1 MSRAAHQEPA
11 TRGRELRVGLVRL
24 EIKID
29 PAAAP
34 SQFFAFES
42 TLPPGG
48 GMPYLHLHHEMEEA
62 FYVLEGTIEYTRGDQ
77 TILAAAGAMVRIPP
91 GVAHKFRNA
100 GAAQGRHLAVITP
113 GMAGLRVMEAVA
125 QVDFSD
131 VQAVA
136 EQLRRYNSEIL
147 GANSEILGAAPSPR

>member
-11 TRGRELRVGLVRL
+11 TRGRELRVGRARL

-34 SQFFAFES
+34 SQLFAFES

-77 TILAAAGAMVRIPP
+77 TILAAAGSMVQISP
-91 GVAHKFRNA
+91 GVAHKFRNV
-100 GAAQGRHLAVITP
+100 GTAQARHLAVITP

-125 QVDFSD
+125 QADFSD
-131 VQAVA
+131 AQAVA
-136 EQLRRYNSEIL
+136 EELRRHNSEIL
-147 GANSEILGAAPSPR
+147 GAGPSPG

>member
-1 MSRAAHQEPA
+1 MSRAAQQEPA
-11 TRGRELRVGLVRL
+11 TRGRELRVGRARL

-34 SQFFAFES
+34 SQLFAFES

-77 TILAAAGAMVRIPP
+77 TILAAAGSMVQISP
-91 GVAHKFRNA
+91 GVAHKFRNV
-100 GAAQGRHLAVITP
+100 GTAQARHLAVITP

-125 QVDFSD
+125 QADFSD
-131 VQAVA
+131 AQAVA
-136 EQLRRYNSEIL
+136 EELSRHNSEIL
-147 GANSEILGAAPSPR
+147 GAGPSPG

>member
-1 MSRAAHQEPA
+1 MSRAAQQQPA
-11 TRGRELRVGLVRL
+11 TRGRELRVGQARL

-29 PAAAP
+29 PAVAP

-77 TILAAAGAMVRIPP
+77 TILAAAGSMVQISP
-91 GVAHKFRNA
+91 GVAHKFRNV
-100 GAAQGRHLAVITP
+100 GTAQARHLAVITP

-125 QVDFSD
+125 QADFSD
-131 VQAVA
+131 AQAVA
-136 EQLRRYNSEIL
+136 EELRRHNSEIL
-147 GANSEILGAAPSPR
+147 GAGPSPG

>member
-1 MSRAAHQEPA
+1 MSRAAQQEPMA
-11 TRGRELRVGLVRL
+11 RRRELRVGQALL

-34 SQFFAFES
+34 SQLFAFES

-62 FYVLEGTIEYTRGDQ
+62 FYVLEGTIEYRCGDQ
-77 TILAAAGAMVRIPP
+77 MILAKAGSMIQIPP
-91 GVAHKFRNA
+91 GIAHKFRNVGPA
-100 GAAQGRHLAVITP
+100 HARHLALVTP

-125 QVDFSD
+125 QADFSD
-131 VQAVA
+131 PQALADV
-136 EQLRRYNSEIL
+136 LRRHNSEL
-147 GANSEILGAAPSPR
+147 LADPSRG

>member
-1 MSRAAHQEPA
+1 MSRAAQEP
-11 TRGRELRVGLVRL
+11 TTPGRELRVGRACL

-29 PAAAP
+29 PAVAP

-62 FYVLEGTIEYTRGDQ
+62 FYLLEGTIEYTRGDQ
-77 TILAAAGAMVRIPP
+77 AILATTGSMVQIPP
-91 GVAHKFRNA
+91 GVAHKFRNV

-125 QVDFSD
+125 QADFSD
-131 VQAVA
+131 VQALA
-136 EQLRRYNSEIL
+136 EELRRHNSELL
-147 GANSEILGAAPSPR
+147 GADLSRG